1 MAKARDLTVLLVRS
15 CATEWD
21 DCGRLVGSSDLP
33 LCEAGRGR
41 LEQALDAMGP
51 IDLELVLCSPDEGSV
66 QIAELVAGSTN
77 AKVRVVENLGDVRL
91 GLWEGLRGNELAER
105 YPTTFRHWQSDPGS
119 VQVPGGESF
128 HEARER
134 IVDGLVRAIEK
145 TRAKNTRIGV
155 VVRPMA
161 WAVLR
166 CWLGSMPSN
175 RVWEALRDAPL
186 MAWHEVDLGQLLSP
200 AGSTA
205 AES

>member
-1 MAKARDLTVLLVRS
+1 MAKARDFTVLLVRS

-41 LEQALDAMGP
+41 IEQALDAMGSN
-51 IDLELVLCSPDEGSV
+51 DLDVVLSSADESSV

-77 AKVRVVENLGDVRL
+77 ARVRVVESLSDVRL
-91 GLWEGLRGNELAER
+91 GLWEGLRANELAER
-105 YPTTFRHWQSDPGS
+105 YPTAFRQWQADPGS

-128 HEARER
+128 HAGRER
-134 IVDGLVRAIEK
+134 IVDGLVRALEK
-145 TRAKNTRIGV
+145 VRSKDTRIGV

-166 CWLGSMPSN
+166 CWLGSMPSS
-175 RVWEALRDAPL
+175 RVWEVMREAPL
-186 MAWHEVDLGQLLSP
+186 LAWHEVDLEQLLSA
-200 AGSTA
+200 AGSTD

>member
-1 MAKARDLTVLLVRS
+1 MAKARDFTLLLIRS

-33 LCEAGRGR
+33 LCESGRGR

-51 IDLELVLCSPDEGSV
+51 IDLDLVFSSPDESSV

-77 AKVRVVENLGDVRL
+77 ARVRVVESLADIHL
-91 GLWEGLRGNELAER
+91 GLWEGLQADQLAER
-105 YPTTFRHWQSDPGS
+105 YPTAFRQWQADPGS

-128 HEARER
+128 HGARER
-134 IVDGLVRAIEK
+134 IVDGLVRAMEK
-145 TRAKNTRIGV
+145 SRARNTRIGV

-166 CWLGSMPSN
+166 CWLGSMPSSQ
-175 RVWEALRDAPL
+175 VWEALRDAPL
-186 MAWHEVDLGQLLSP
+186 LAWHEADLGQLLSA
-200 AGSTA
+200 AGSTDS
-205 AES
+205 ES

>member
-1 MAKARDLTVLLVRS
+1 MAKTRDFTVLLIRS

-41 LEQALDAMGP
+41 IEHALDAMAP
-51 IDLELVLCSPDEGSV
+51 SDLDLVLSSPDEGSV

-77 AKVRVVENLGDVRL
+77 AKVRVVESLSDVRL
-91 GLWEGLRGNELAER
+91 GLWEGLRGDELAER
-105 YPTTFRHWQSDPGS
+105 YPTAFRQWQTDPGS

-128 HEARER
+128 VAARER
-134 IVDGLVRAIEK
+134 IVDGLVRALEK
-145 TRAKNTRIGV
+145 ARSKDTRIGV

-166 CWLGSMPSN
+166 CWLGSMPSS

-186 MAWHEVDLGQLLSP
+186 LAWHEVDLGHLLSA
-200 AGSTA
+200 AGSTD